1 MDFNFNFDLNL
12 YKTFYTVAKTGSFS
26 KAANELYV
34 SQPSI
39 SYAIKSLEK
48 ELDTQLF
55 YRNSKGIT
63 LTDEAKELLKYIEN
77 SYTLLSIA
85 EKTIKERKDLSYG
98 TITIGVQSH
107 IGQFF
112 LFPYIE
118 KFHSMF
124 PGININ
130 VVSRNTAEMLQFLQS
145 NKIDFMIDTS
155 PIDSIYNN
163 LEIVPLYSLEN
174 CFITKNPIRELECKG
189 EVSLKDLEG
198 YPMIL
203 PVERSTPRKQ
213 LEETCKKSGIKLNPF
228 MTIETTEM
236 LIRSVE
242 SDIGIGYVLKEA
254 VRKKLHN
261 KELYE
266 IPVKDEL
273 PKLQLNLVY
282 VENFLTYTPRKF
294 MELIKKDYIK

>member
-145 NKIDFMIDTS
+145 NKIDFMI
-155 PIDSIYNN
+155 
-163 LEIVPLYSLEN
+163 
-174 CFITKNPIRELECKG
+174 
-189 EVSLKDLEG
+189 
-198 YPMIL
+198 
-203 PVERSTPRKQ
+203 RK
-213 LEETCKKSGIKLNPF
+213 
-228 MTIETTEM
+228 
-236 LIRSVE
+236 
-242 SDIGIGYVLKEA
+242 
-254 VRKKLHN
+254 
-261 KELYE
+261 
-266 IPVKDEL
+266 
-273 PKLQLNLVY
+273 
-282 VENFLTYTPRKF
+282 
-294 MELIKKDYIK
+294 